1 MINLSKKEEVIVMLI
16 TLMAFIGM
24 MLGVAAKDFAT
35 AVICMIVG
43 LIGDYV
49 LLDQD
54 HE

>member
-1 MINLSKKEEVIVMLI
+1 MIKLSKKEEVIVMLI

-24 MLGVAAKDFAT
+24 MFGVVAKDFAT
-35 AVICMIVG
+35 AVICTTVG

>member
-1 MINLSKKEEVIVMLI
+1 MIKLSKKEEVIVMLI

-24 MLGVAAKDFAT
+24 ILGVVAKDFA
-35 AVICMIVG
+35 ASVICMTVG

>member
-1 MINLSKKEEVIVMLI
+1 MIKLSKKEEVIVMLI

-24 MLGVAAKDFAT
+24 MLEVVAKDFAA
-35 AVICMIVG
+35 AVICTTVG